1 LAESSGNRKHP
12 RDAVMGVTSRL
23 FVYGTLRRDC
33 RHGRPGLL
41 GSKAE
46 FVALARMR
54 GRLADLGR
62 YPGLVSA
69 CGSDDWVRG
78 EVYALQDPVRTL
90 ARLDAYE
97 GSAFRRICAEAV
109 QDCGRKIR
117 TWVYVYEGAVP
128 RGRMIPSGDYLDPDG
143 AA

>member
-1 LAESSGNRKHP
+1 
-12 RDAVMGVTSRL
+12 MGVTSRL

-33 RHGRPGLL
+33 RHGRFELVGTN
-41 GSKAE
+41 AE
-46 FVALARMR
+46 FVAPARMR
-54 GRLADLGR
+54 GRLVDLGR
-62 YPGLVSA
+62 YPGLVSPR
-69 CGSDDWVRG
+69 GPDDWVRG
-78 EVYALQDPVRTL
+78 EVYALHDPVHTL

-117 TWVYVYEGAVP
+117 TWVYVYEGPFP
-128 RGRMIPSGDYLDPDG
+128 RGRMIASGDYLDPDG